1 MATHKYNAVSPI
13 VRVNATELYVFRLRS
28 SQDLNT
34 VIEENSALVDKATLM
49 KVYRLATAEPFSF
62 LYVNL
67 QEKTLDQM
75 FMIRFAKRFRFGG

>member
-1 MATHKYNAVSPI
+1 MATQKYNAVSPI
-13 VRVNATELYVFRLRS
+13 VRVNATELYIFRLRS

-49 KVYRLATAEPFSF
+49 KVYRLATAEPVSF
-62 LYVNL
+62 LFINL
-67 QEKTLDQM
+67 QEKTLGQM

>member
-1 MATHKYNAVSPI
+1 MATQKYNAVSPI

-62 LYVNL
+62 LFINL

-75 FMIRFAKRFRFGG
+75 FMIRFAKRFRF

>member
-1 MATHKYNAVSPI
+1 
-13 VRVNATELYVFRLRS
+13 
-28 SQDLNT
+28 
-34 VIEENSALVDKATLM
+34 M

-62 LYVNL
+62 LFINL